1 MKGSKHLHTPACTAI
16 LVFTGFLAC
25 VASDSARVRRER
37 WDKSSLRSRRL
48 EVAGERENGRARGR
62 HARCFFVPTT
72 SKRLL
77 RRLGQEQKKKM
88 KWRGRERG
96 EKVSSSPFPL
106 PFHFLLLSRYNSTGN
121 ACYVGYRVPCSAS
134 LFCMI
139 HLTHLMLRHRPL
151 SFSRKFDGVI
161 LMLFFISQ

>member
-48 EVAGERENGRARGR
+48 ELAGERENGRARGR

-77 RRLGQEQKKKM
+77 RRLGQEQKKKNEM
-88 KWRGRERG
+88 TGEGEGREG
-96 EKVSSSPFPL
+96 FLFSLPPPL
-106 PFHFLLLSRYNSTGN
+106 PFFI
-121 ACYVGYRVPCSAS
+121 ASAP
-134 LFCMI
+134 
-139 HLTHLMLRHRPL
+139 T
-151 SFSRKFDGVI
+151 
-161 LMLFFISQ
+161 